1 MDVWEWVHR
10 AESELRESGH
20 TRLAQLMDEVS
31 SACCDGH
38 HDRVESIVPEALA
51 LARPLNHPWLEV
63 FLRHWLLQSRV
74 LHRHDVSRDTLA
86 QAVSLIELT
95 GRPEARECPQ
105 SVCAVQDL
113 CSAYGLIDG
122 VGYGEQR
129 LAVTEEALARI
140 DPRWPCFDCVS
151 SERASALR
159 DLGRHQEALDFCEAQ
174 LKRKPRNPSGIQ
186 ADRFRCL
193 SALGRHAEALLAANQ
208 VSVAYS
214 GESGKVAKALYLCL
228 SHVRAGDRAKA
239 LECLPDAEKLTPKS
253 YLDWLRAVRELGIAE
268 GEDGPNTWRI
278 EQTLSDM
285 HAGLSERSSHF
296 TLAKLHK
303 VAAELALQRGA
314 RYSVQQHVKLARGAG
329 AQLLTQDW
337 LLPKLEGIEQAMAA
351 LPAAPAASSLEALL
365 EELGS
370 DPEQDLARVVASPW
384 ADSPRLAVLRAN
396 ALRALGAEPEAL
408 SVLERA
414 FATAPGD
421 TDLLRTIL
429 AVLLELGDHARLE
442 QLAEQARGDAAP
454 LAIWALARSHR
465 RRDEQAQTRA
475 RCEELLAADPEH
487 EGARHLLAMVLRDGG
502 ELEGALHHLDALVAA
517 NEPGSHD
524 WDRMLVATLA
534 QRWDALHDSA
544 RRLELPIESAQGAP
558 IDEEWGGCRIRVR
571 LADGSTKTYFA
582 WRRGPVTARIDE
594 VAGPDEEQHH
604 ADLVLFDAEPLNQAE
619 IEEAKASGAKQ
630 MPLTEY
636 AAYRVL
642 VPGRFR
648 AFAIDGFSPDKEQ
661 RAALT
666 ERLTALGIAW
676 EQRSGTRYVLHYE
689 GKKQPATYAFL
700 GLPATCSDDEAHLL
714 LKTAQA
720 ELGLRLTWPGLAQ
733 AAGDQ
738 AGESEHRR
746 LADEW
751 GIE

>member
-10 AESELRESGH
+10 AESELRQNGH
-20 TRLAQLMDEVS
+20 ARLAQLMDEVS

-174 LKRKPRNPSGIQ
+174 LERRPRNPSGIQ

-228 SHVRAGDRAKA
+228 AHARAGEREKA
-239 LECLPDAEKLTPKS
+239 RELLPDAEKLTPKS
-253 YLDWLRAVRELGIAE
+253 YLDWLRAVRELGIVQ

-278 EQTLSDM
+278 EQTLSRM

-303 VAAELALQRGA
+303 IAAELAVQRRA
-314 RYSVQQHVKLARGAG
+314 RYSAARHVELSRQAG
-329 AQLLTQDW
+329 AQLLTREW
-337 LLPKLEGIEQAMAA
+337 LSPKLERIEQSLAG
-351 LPAAPAASSLEALL
+351 LPAPEAVGSVQALR
-365 EELGS
+365 ERLGH
-370 DPEQDLARVVASPW
+370 DPEHDLAQMLASPW
-384 ADSPRLAVLRAN
+384 VDSPELAVPRAN
-396 ALRALGAEPEAL
+396 ALRALGADTEAL
-408 SVLERA
+408 AVLERA
-414 FATAPGD
+414 FATAPAD
-421 TDLLRTIL
+421 ADLLLALL
-429 AVLLELGDHARLE
+429 AVSLELGEHARLE
-442 QLAEQARGDAAP
+442 QLATQARGDAAP
-454 LAIWALARSHR
+454 VVLWALACSHR
-465 RRDEQAQTRA
+465 RRDEQAQAQA
-475 RCEELLAADPEH
+475 RCEELLALDPNH
-487 EGARHLLAMVLRDGG
+487 EDARHLLALVLRDTGQ
-502 ELEGALHHLDALVAA
+502 LDGALQHLDSLVAGA
-517 NEPGSHD
+517 APGSHD

-534 QRWDALHDSA
+534 QRWDVLHDSA
-544 RRLELPIESAQGAP
+544 RRLELPIESPAGAP
-558 IDEEWGGCRIRVR
+558 IDEEWGGCRIRMR
-571 LADGSTKTYFA
+571 LADGSNKTYFA

-604 ADLVLFDAEPLNQAE
+604 GDLVLFDAEPLNQAE
-619 IEEAKASGAKQ
+619 LADAKASGAKQ

-642 VPGRFR
+642 EPGRFR
-648 AFAIDGFSPDKEQ
+648 SFVIDGFSPDKAQ

-666 ERLTALGIAW
+666 ESLSALGIAW
-676 EQRSGTRYVLHYE
+676 EQRSGTRYVLQYE
-689 GKKQPATYAFL
+689 GKTQPATYAFL
-700 GLPATCSDDEAHLL
+700 GLPPTCSDDEAHQV
-714 LKTAQA
+714 LKNAQA
-720 ELGLRLTWPGLAQ
+720 QLGLRLTWPGLAE
-733 AAGDQ
+733 AAGD
-738 AGESEHRR
+738 AETAREHRR
-746 LADEW
+746 LAAEW